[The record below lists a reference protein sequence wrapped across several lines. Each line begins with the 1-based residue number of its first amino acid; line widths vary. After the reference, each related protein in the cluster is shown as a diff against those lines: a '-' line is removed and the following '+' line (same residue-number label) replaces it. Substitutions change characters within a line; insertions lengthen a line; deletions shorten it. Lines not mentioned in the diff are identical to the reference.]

1 MGLRAHLFL
10 YVTAVTTNERRS
22 WFNDLM
28 DNRRLRIGVAALA
41 LVIGTG
47 AHANEIY
54 KWTDEDGSVHY
65 GDRPTG
71 KLTEEQLKVTY
82 NRTNPE
88 VLEERVQAQNDVEEE
103 RREARAAAAEEKRAA
118 EEERLAADEQQ
129 VRCDQARAQQAKL
142 LQARSVYREDEAG
155 ERVYLDDV
163 QRAESLARAE
173 TAVKEACGT

>member
-1 MGLRAHLFL
+1 
-10 YVTAVTTNERRS
+10 
-22 WFNDLM
+22 M
-28 DNRRLRIGVAALA
+28 DNRRLRIAAAALA

-47 AHANEIY
+47 AYANEIY

-71 KLTEEQLKVTY
+71 KLTEEQLKFTY

-88 VLEERVQAQNDVEEE
+88 VLEDRVQAQNDVEEK

-118 EEERLAADEQQ
+118 EEERLAADEQK
-129 VRCDQARAQQAKL
+129 VRCDQTRAQQAKL
-142 LQARSVYREDEAG
+142 LQARNVYREDEAG